1 MKRGYPFDPLRK
13 PRKAPVKTD
22 KSWLSRWYAAHYK
35 WHEQEYPQGHRDGH
49 YSKPTVPKVST
60 ANGLTNAICHYVR
73 WIGGVS
79 NRINVQGRKI
89 EHKDKSFDGKT
100 IVSSSGY
107 MTSSTL
113 KGTADILASLP
124 NGKTWHIEI
133 KTGNDKPR
141 PEQIAMQQRIL
152 KAKGHYD
159 FVHDMGEFFS
169 KLDLLIPETLF

>member
-1 MKRGYPFDPLRK
+1 M
-13 PRKAPVKTD
+13 
-22 KSWLSRWYAAHYK
+22 
-35 WHEQEYPQGHRDGH
+35 
-49 YSKPTVPKVST
+49 PKVST
-60 ANGLTNAICHYVR
+60 ANGLTNAICHYLK
-73 WIGGVS
+73 WIDGIG
-79 NRINVQGRKI
+79 NRLNVQGRKI

-100 IVSSSGY
+100 IVSSTGY

-169 KLDLLIPETLF
+169 KLDLLMPETLF